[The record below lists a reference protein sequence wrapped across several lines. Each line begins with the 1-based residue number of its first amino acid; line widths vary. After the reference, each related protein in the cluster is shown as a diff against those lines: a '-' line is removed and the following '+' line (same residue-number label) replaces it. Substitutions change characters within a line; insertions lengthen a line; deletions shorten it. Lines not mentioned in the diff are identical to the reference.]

1 MLTKFHWFF
10 SMFLVSHTN
19 LHSSSVL
26 PSLTDL
32 WAYCCPQFR
41 KWPTHASIIRNII
54 AIGVSIVPC
63 NAYQRWVTVPIF
75 VNHHPQLTIP
85 LLLLRASSCCLPNP
99 IAVWQPCIHVRRTWT
114 WKVFSYFTYTQQSK
128 VCPSVCV
135 CTLYNLLSY
144 IFIAVR
150 IVIHTQ
156 FLHSSLFVY
165 ISGYQER
172 QQQTIITITTRAAC
186 IAQCSCLACTYAASA
201 ENVNKWESKKEQ
213 ESA

>member
-1 MLTKFHWFF
+1 MSVCEEERERENTQYVCLCLCVFCAYCSKIIIQYYTCWQPQMLTKFHWFF
-10 SMFLVSHTN
+10 SMFLVSHIN

-63 NAYQRWVTVPIF
+63 NAYQRWVTVPIC

-85 LLLLRASSCCLPNP
+85 LLLLRTSSCCLPNP

-128 VCPSVCV
+128 VCPCVCV
-135 CTLYNLLSY
+135 
-144 IFIAVR
+144 
-150 IVIHTQ
+150 
-156 FLHSSLFVY
+156 HS
-165 ISGYQER
+165 I
-172 QQQTIITITTRAAC
+172 
-186 IAQCSCLACTYAASA
+186 
-201 ENVNKWESKKEQ
+201 
-213 ESA
+213 